1 MLKIGITGGIG
12 SGKTI
17 VCRVFEQLG
26 VPVYPADEVAR
37 ELTVS
42 DEGIKLKIKEHFGS
56 SIYSEYGNLNR
67 KKLAEIVF
75 NNEQALKK
83 LNSIIHP
90 AMRSHFSEW
99 LRNLINNTKKPQ
111 PPYILKEAAI
121 LFESGAYKGVD
132 AVISVTANKELK
144 IKRTMERDGITRK
157 EVEQRMKNQM
167 SDEEKVKMS
176 DYVINN
182 DDSSLVIP
190 QILKIHNKLTSLA
203 LL

>member
-1 MLKIGITGGIG
+1 MLKVGITGGIG
-12 SGKTI
+12 SGKTT

-26 VPVYPADEVAR
+26 VPVYKADEVAR
-37 ELTVS
+37 ELTDS
-42 DEGIKLKIKEHFGS
+42 DEGIKLKIKEHFGPA
-56 SIYSEYGNLNR
+56 IYSEDDRLDR

-75 NNEQALKK
+75 NDEQALKK

-90 AMRSHFSEW
+90 AMISHFSEW
-99 LRNLINNTKKPQ
+99 LTNLSKESPS
-111 PPYILKEAAI
+111 PYILKEAAI

-167 SDEEKVKMS
+167 SDEEKAGMS

-190 QILKIHNKLTSLA
+190 QILKIHEDIIRRANT
-203 LL
+203 